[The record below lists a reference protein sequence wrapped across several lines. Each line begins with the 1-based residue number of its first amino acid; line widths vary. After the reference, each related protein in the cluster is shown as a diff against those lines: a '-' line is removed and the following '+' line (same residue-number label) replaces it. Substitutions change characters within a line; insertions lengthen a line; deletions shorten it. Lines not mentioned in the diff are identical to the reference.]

1 MRSSLAQPDR
11 SVGSGHTIEATASR
25 SDRLAAGLSTRAIR
39 MAVFMAA
46 LLLALVLL
54 LTALFVWQAQR
65 DARLTVETRA
75 TSAAFTAS
83 AYARWLIEANL
94 QASRR
99 LVDSISRRPDPFASS
114 DSAAFAEESAAV
126 PDQSVA
132 ALYAADGRPVF
143 ASVKGLAMPDIA
155 AEPYFTALAKGADWA
170 VGPFVRGPVPEGEAI
185 PIARRVERDGRF
197 AGAVVILIPV
207 RLLAQFWQ
215 SMEIGPG
222 STVGLLRTDGWLIAR
237 YPLPEKPI
245 DLANYVLFTDYLP
258 RAPDG
263 VYTQDVS
270 PADGVARIVGY
281 RKLEGLPLVTVVGVP
296 ASMLDGGIWRRLTE
310 IAMVALPIW
319 LSLFVLSVLTV
330 RLLHREE
337 RARLDLAGALERNRM
352 LLREIHHRV
361 KNNLQTVT
369 SLIQLQ
375 PGEERGK
382 RELMDRIAAMTA
394 VHEHIYQ
401 SDSFDYVDIADYIR
415 TLVEQLQQGH
425 GSGIAVECTL
435 DSVVVGA
442 DQALPVGL
450 IVNEVVTN
458 AFKHAFPGGRTGTI
472 RVAIGSDRPGEVRVT
487 VQDDGVGY
495 GMGRSG
501 GPVGG
506 PSGGMGSRL
515 IRGLSGQVRGRA
527 EFRTD
532 HGTLFTLTFPVTGQA
547 APPAAAARPVTVA
560 QP

>member
-1 MRSSLAQPDR
+1 
-11 SVGSGHTIEATASR
+11 
-25 SDRLAAGLSTRAIR
+25 
-39 MAVFMAA
+39 MAA

-75 TSAAFTAS
+75 SSAAFTAS

-99 LVDSISRRPDPFASS
+99 LVESISRRPEPFSSMDPAV
-114 DSAAFAEESAAV
+114 FAEESAAV

-132 ALYAADGRPVF
+132 ALYDADGKPVF
-143 ASVKGLAMPDIA
+143 ASVKGLAMPEIA
-155 AEPYFTALAKGADWA
+155 AEAYFTALAKGAEWA
-170 VGPFVRGPVPEGEAI
+170 IGPFVRGPVPKGEAI

-245 DLANYVLFTDYLP
+245 DLANYVLFTEYLP

-263 VYTQDVS
+263 VYTQEVS
-270 PADGVARIVGY
+270 PADGAARIVGY

-296 ASMLDGGIWRRLTE
+296 ASMLDGGIWRRMTE

-319 LSLFVLSVLTV
+319 LALFVLSVLTV

-375 PGEERGK
+375 PGEERSK

-415 TLVEQLQQGH
+415 TLVEQLHQGH
-425 GSGIAVECTL
+425 GSGIAVDCSL

-501 GPVGG
+501 GAAGG

-515 IRGLSGQVRGRA
+515 IRGLTGQVRGRY
-527 EFRTD
+527 EFRND

-547 APPAAAARPVTVA
+547 AASAAAARPVTVV

>member
-1 MRSSLAQPDR
+1 MQSSYIQLDRPVGRDHATGTTESPPDDER
-11 SVGSGHTIEATASR
+11 
-25 SDRLAAGLSTRAIR
+25 AAGLSTRAIK

-54 LTALFVWQAQR
+54 LTGLFIWQAQR
-65 DARLTVETRA
+65 DARVAVETRA
-75 TSAAFTAS
+75 SSAAFTAS

-99 LVDSISRRPDPFASS
+99 LAESVSRRPDFFRSLDPAI
-114 DSAAFAEESAAV
+114 FAEEAAAI
-126 PDQSVA
+126 PDQSVVV
-132 ALYAADGRPVF
+132 LYGTDGKPLF
-143 ASVKGLAMPDIA
+143 ASVRELSAPDIA
-155 AEPYFTALAKGADWA
+155 SEAYFASLANGADWII
-170 VGPFVRGPVPEGEAI
+170 GPFVRGVLAEGEAI
-185 PIARRVERDGRF
+185 PIARRVERGGRF
-197 AGAVVILIPV
+197 AGAVVILVPV

-222 STVGLLRTDGWLIAR
+222 STVGLLRTDGWMIAR
-237 YPLPEKPI
+237 YPTPEKPI
-245 DLANYVLFTDYLP
+245 NLANYVLFTEYLP
-258 RAPDG
+258 RSPDG
-263 VYTQDVS
+263 VYPQDVS
-270 PADGVARIVGY
+270 PADGLARIVGY
-281 RKLEGLPLVTVVGVP
+281 RKVEGLPLVTVVGVP
-296 ASMLDGGIWRRLTE
+296 ATMLDGGIWQRATE
-310 IAMVALPIW
+310 IAVVALPIW
-319 LSLFVLSVLTV
+319 LALLGLSVLTV

-375 PGEERGK
+375 PGEAPAK

-401 SDSFDYVDIADYIR
+401 SDSFDYVDIANYIR
-415 TLVEQLQQGH
+415 TLVEQLRQSH
-425 GSGIAVECTL
+425 GAGVSVDCSL

-458 AFKHAFPGGRTGTI
+458 AFKHAFPEGRPGTI

-495 GMGRSG
+495 GMGRG
-501 GPVGG
+501 GG

-515 IRGLSGQVRGRA
+515 IRGLTRQVRGHY
-527 EFRTD
+527 EFRND
-532 HGTLFTLTFPVTGQA
+532 HGTLFILIFPVTGHGA
-547 APPAAAARPVTVA
+547 ASVSAGRPVSVVHS
-560 QP
+560 